1 MTALPGPTPADLLPD
16 GSAIRLVVCDMDG
29 TLLGADGR
37 ISLRT
42 WEMIRAMRS
51 AGITFVPASGRQYAT
66 LADLFADIHEGLTV
80 IAENGTVVMR
90 DGAEIAIEPLPA
102 GVAGSVVDVV
112 RDLDS
117 DSDNA
122 NGSGDAGRSERSDCG
137 AVVCTP
143 KMAYTERDDEDFLRE
158 ARRYYHALTT
168 VSDLHDIPGEP
179 VKVAIFTFGEAEE
192 SVAPALVAAGIDSL
206 ADVVVSGH
214 HWVDVMPPNVNKGV
228 ALERLQAALGV
239 RRDETM
245 VFGDYLNDLEMM
257 DYAEASVAMAN
268 GHSDV
273 IQRSRYVAPRH
284 DLDGGAQVLEHVLGP
299 RLARR

>member
-51 AGITFVPASGRQYAT
+51 AGIVFVPASGRQYAT
-66 LADLFADIHEGLTV
+66 LADLFADIHDGLTV

-90 DGAEIAIEPLPA
+90 DGVEIAIEPLP
-102 GVAGSVVDVV
+102 GRVADSVVDVV
-112 RDLDS
+112 RDL
-117 DSDNA
+117 
-122 NGSGDAGRSERSDCG
+122 GSGSPEGGERSDCG

-143 KMAYTERDDEDFLRE
+143 QMAYTEREDEDFLRE

-168 VSDLHDIPGEP
+168 VADLHDIPGEP
-179 VKVAIFTFGEAEE
+179 VKVAIFTFDEAED
-192 SVAPALVAAGIDSL
+192 SVAPALRAAGIDSR

-268 GHSDV
+268 GHTDV

-284 DLDGGAQVLEHVLGP
+284 DLDGVAQVLEHVLGP

>member
-1 MTALPGPTPADLLPD
+1 MTALPGPTPADLLPN
-16 GSAIRLVVCDMDG
+16 GEAIRLVVCDMDG

-66 LADLFADIHEGLTV
+66 LAGMFADIHDGLTV

-90 DGAEIAIEPLPA
+90 DGAEVAIEPLPS
-102 GVAGSVVDVV
+102 GVADSVVDVV
-112 RDLDS
+112 RRLDEGRH
-117 DSDNA
+117 DTTA
-122 NGSGDAGRSERSDCG
+122 AGSG

-143 KMAYTERDDEDFLRE
+143 QMAYTERDDEEFLRH
-158 ARRYYHALTT
+158 ARHYYHALTT
-168 VSDLHDIPGEP
+168 VADLHDIPGEP
-179 VKVAIFTFGEAEE
+179 VKVAVFTFESAENA
-192 SVAPALVAAGIDSL
+192 VAPALRAAGIDSL

-228 ALERLQAALGV
+228 ALERLQAALEVG
-239 RRDETM
+239 RGETM

-257 DYAEASVAMAN
+257 DFAEASVAMVN

-273 IQRSRYVAPRH
+273 IQRANYVAPRH
-284 DLDGGAQVLEHVLGP
+284 DVDGVAQVLEHVLGP
-299 RLARR
+299 RVTRL

>member
-29 TLLGADGR
+29 TLIGADGR

-42 WEMIRAMRS
+42 WEIIRAMRS

-66 LADLFADIHEGLTV
+66 LADLFADIHDGLTV

-90 DGAEIAIEPLPA
+90 DGAEVATEPLPR
-102 GVAGSVVDVV
+102 GVADSVVDVV
-112 RDLDS
+112 RGLGGGT
-117 DSDNA
+117 A
-122 NGSGDAGRSERSDCG
+122 NGSGRSDCG

-143 KMAYTERDDEDFLRE
+143 QMAYTERDDDEFLRE

-168 VSDLHDIPGEP
+168 VADLHDIPGYP
-179 VKVAIFTFGEAEE
+179 VKVAIFTFDDAEDT
-192 SVAPALVAAGIDSL
+192 VAPALAAAEFDAL

-214 HWVDVMPPNVNKGV
+214 HWVDVMPPGVNKGV

-273 IQRSRYVAPRH
+273 IQRARYVAPRH
-284 DLDGGAQVLEHVLGP
+284 DVDGVAHVLEHVLGP

>member
-16 GSAIRLVVCDMDG
+16 GSAIRLVVCDMDS

-90 DGAEIAIEPLPA
+90 DGAEVAVEPLPA

-112 RDLDS
+112 RALH
-117 DSDNA
+117 
-122 NGSGDAGRSERSDCG
+122 NGDERASGSSRSNCG

-143 KMAYTERDDEDFLRE
+143 QMAYTERDDEDFLRE

-168 VSDLHDIPGEP
+168 VTDLHAIQGEP
-179 VKVAIFTFGEAEE
+179 VKVAIFTFDEAEE
-192 SVAPALVAAGIDSL
+192 SVAPALAAAGIDSL

-257 DYAEASVAMAN
+257 DYAEASVAMVN
-268 GHSDV
+268 GHPDV
-273 IQRSRYVAPRH
+273 IQRAHYVAPRH
-284 DLDGGAQVLEHVLGP
+284 DVDGVAQVLEHVLGP

>member
-66 LADLFADIHEGLTV
+66 LAGLFADIHEGLTV

-90 DGAEIAIEPLPA
+90 DGAEIAIEPLPG
-102 GVAGSVVDVV
+102 GVADSVVDVV
-112 RDLDS
+112 RDLHNG
-117 DSDNA
+117 NA
-122 NGSGDAGRSERSDCG
+122 AGAEPSDCG

-168 VSDLHDIPGEP
+168 VADLHDIPGEP
-179 VKVAIFTFGEAEE
+179 VKVAIFTFDESEE
-192 SVAPALVAAGIDSL
+192 SVAPALRAAGIDSL

-214 HWVDVMPPNVNKGV
+214 HWVDVMPPKVNKGV

-257 DYAEASVAMAN
+257 DYAEASVAMVN
-268 GHSDV
+268 GHPDV

-284 DLDGGAQVLEHVLGP
+284 DHDGVAQVLEHVLGP

>member
-1 MTALPGPTPADLLPD
+1 
-16 GSAIRLVVCDMDG
+16 
-29 TLLGADGR
+29 
-37 ISLRT
+37 
-42 WEMIRAMRS
+42 MRS

-80 IAENGTVVMR
+80 IAENGTFVMR
-90 DGAEIAIEPLPA
+90 DGAEIAIEPLPGGA
-102 GVAGSVVDVV
+102 ADSVVDVV
-112 RDLDS
+112 RGLE
-117 DSDNA
+117 
-122 NGSGDAGRSERSDCG
+122 GDCG

-143 KMAYTERDDEDFLRE
+143 KMAYTERDDEEFLRE
-158 ARRYYHALTT
+158 ARHYYHALTT

-192 SVAPALVAAGIDSL
+192 SVAPALNAAGIDSL

-239 RRDETM
+239 RRNETM

-284 DLDGGAQVLEHVLGP
+284 DLDGVAQVLELVLGP

>member
-16 GSAIRLVVCDMDG
+16 GTAIRLVVCDMDG

-102 GVAGSVVDVV
+102 GVADNVVDVV
-112 RDLDS
+112 RSLD
-117 DSDNA
+117 
-122 NGSGDAGRSERSDCG
+122 SDCG

-143 KMAYTERDDEDFLRE
+143 KMAYTERDDEEFLRE

-168 VSDLHDIPGEP
+168 VSDLRDIPGEP
-179 VKVAIFTFGEAEE
+179 VKVAIFTFGEAEK

-257 DYAEASVAMAN
+257 DHAEASVAMSN

-284 DLDGGAQVLEHVLGP
+284 DLDGVAQVLEHVLGP

>member
-51 AGITFVPASGRQYAT
+51 AGIVFVPASGRQYAT
-66 LADLFADIHEGLTV
+66 LADLFADIHDGLTV

-90 DGAEIAIEPLPA
+90 DGVEIAIESLP
-102 GVAGSVVDVV
+102 GRVADSVVDVV
-112 RDLDS
+112 RDL
-117 DSDNA
+117 
-122 NGSGDAGRSERSDCG
+122 GSGSPEGGERSDCG

-143 KMAYTERDDEDFLRE
+143 QMAYTEREDEDFLRE

-168 VSDLHDIPGEP
+168 VADLHDIPGEP
-179 VKVAIFTFGEAEE
+179 VKVAIFTFDEAED
-192 SVAPALVAAGIDSL
+192 SVAPALRAAGIDSR

-245 VFGDYLNDLEMM
+245 AFGDYLNDLEMM

-268 GHSDV
+268 GHTDV

-284 DLDGGAQVLEHVLGP
+284 DLDGVAQVLEHVLGP